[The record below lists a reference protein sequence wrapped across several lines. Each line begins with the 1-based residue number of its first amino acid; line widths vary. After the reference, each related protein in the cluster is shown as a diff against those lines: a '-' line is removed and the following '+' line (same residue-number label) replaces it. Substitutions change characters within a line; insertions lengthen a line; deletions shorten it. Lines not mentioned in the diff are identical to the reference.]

1 MMPIVPDSAAATTLG
16 DGLPPLPSART
27 TVETPSLIL
36 AMLNSGTGI
45 SDLIFSPG
53 RPPQVERHG
62 ELTGV
67 TVPGLPMLLADDT
80 ARIARDLVG
89 KNEQALKMLKDQGAC
104 DLSYSLPEHARF
116 RVNIF
121 RQRGTFAIVMRV
133 IATKI
138 PTLADLNLPA
148 TLAEAAAYKNGIVL
162 VTGPTGSGK
171 SSTLAALID
180 VINET
185 H

>member
-1 MMPIVPDSAAATTLG
+1 MMPIVPDSSAANTLG
-16 DGLPPLPSART
+16 EGLPPVPPARPA
-27 TVETPSLIL
+27 VDTPALIL
-36 AMLNSGTGI
+36 AMLTSGSGI

-53 RPPQVERHG
+53 RRPQVERHG

-67 TVPGLPMLLADDT
+67 TVPGLPLLLADDT

-121 RQRGTFAIVMRV
+121 RQRGTFAVVMRV

-138 PTLADLNLPA
+138 PTLAELHLPPS
-148 TLAEAAAYKNGIVL
+148 LGEAASYK
-162 VTGPTGSGK
+162 
-171 SSTLAALID
+171 
-180 VINET
+180 
-185 H
+185 